1 MESIRDVVDG
11 LSRDR
16 VRALLGEREQRV
28 MVVPLNDIEWRES
41 GSGDG
46 TRVLSGYAAVYDQPT
61 TLYDGKFYRWDEV
74 IQHGAF
80 DAILATDPDVHFNLG
95 HDMNRSMARTKAPG
109 PVGKLQLSSDAH
121 GLHMY
126 ARLNPSDPDV
136 VALAAKMD
144 HGIMDQCSFAFTM
157 NGGITKTE
165 STTDEGGKQTDLDT
179 LVQIGDLF
187 DTCVCARGAYPTT
200 EAALRSL
207 MESQGRAIAVPAE
220 APARSQEVP
229 ENADGAQADPAIA
242 RKRATLLA
250 ESAVAAMHVK
260 PMEDITWIPE

>member
-11 LSRDR
+11 MSRDG
-16 VRALLGEREQRV
+16 VRGLLDERERRV
-28 MVVPLNDIEWRES
+28 MVVPLTEIEWRDS

-46 TRVLSGYAAVYDQPT
+46 SRILSGYAAVYDEPT
-61 TLYDGKFYRWDEV
+61 TLYNGKFYRWDEV

-95 HDMNRSMARTKAPG
+95 HDMNRSMARTKAAG
-109 PVGKLQLSSDAH
+109 PIGKLELNSDAH
-121 GLHMY
+121 GLRMY
-126 ARLNPSDPDV
+126 ARLSATDPDV
-136 VALAAKMD
+136 QALAAKMD
-144 HGIMDQCSFAFTM
+144 LGIMDQCSFAFTM
-157 NGGITKTE
+157 AGGVTKTE
-165 STTDEGGKQTDLDT
+165 TTTDADGKQTDLDT

-220 APARSQEVP
+220 APVRSEEVS
-229 ENADGAQADPAIA
+229 EDASGAQGDPVVASKRSTLIA
-242 RKRATLLA
+242 EGVVALASFKPRK
-250 ESAVAAMHVK
+250 EV
-260 PMEDITWIPE
+260 